1 MSYPLQVKIDL
12 DKNTVDRLF
21 RNIGVKNINEFV
33 NKKLRDEIVPFI
45 PR

>member
-21 RNIGVKNINEFV
+21 RKIGVKNINEFV
-33 NKKLRDEIVPFI
+33 NKKLRDEMVQFI
-45 PR
+45 PS